1 MTWLR
6 TTTKVSL
13 KGLPGK
19 GHRISRR
26 GPHTILQGPHTTLQ
40 DPRMNRR
47 DHRMSPQDL
56 LTHPDRHGDAMWDV
70 REALVDSLAKP
81 A

>member
-26 GPHTILQGPHTTLQ
+26 GPHTTLQ